1 MDRCQALLTGAT
13 STSRATAP
21 LANSDSTSWS
31 DNPSPSPIDTS
42 RSSFSIRKWRLI
54 ASRSADPRQSVINP
68 YTTNWRFLMGGSFK
82 IGRFSGI
89 DVKVHWTFFLLL
101 AFFAFIGYQSSGSL
115 AGALTPI
122 AVIVAL
128 FICVVLHEFGHSLV
142 AQRLGIEIHSITL
155 LPIGGVSNLESLPE
169 KPSDEVKITLAGPL
183 VNVVLAPI
191 FFGLGLLLG
200 AEPGMP
206 TDLFTGI
213 GSVGQF
219 FFYLGYLNV
228 VLAVFNLIPAFP
240 LDGGRV
246 LRGALQTRLGAVRA
260 TEIASRVGQLFA
272 LAFFLIGLFGGNFL
286 LALIGVFIFFG
297 ANGEAQMVRQREL
310 TRGVSVSDVMGTKPR
325 TETVTPYHTFGQVL
339 DSVIHGYQEDFP
351 VVDESGKLVGMIT
364 RDEIMNAAHS
374 PERYASVRELMK
386 TDVPTIS
393 SEADLF
399 EDALPVLRQSGLR
412 ALPVME
418 NGELVGMLTIEDV
431 GRPACLGSYRR
442 KPALPL

>member
-1 MDRCQALLTGAT
+1 
-13 STSRATAP
+13 
-21 LANSDSTSWS
+21 
-31 DNPSPSPIDTS
+31 
-42 RSSFSIRKWRLI
+42 
-54 ASRSADPRQSVINP
+54 
-68 YTTNWRFLMGGSFK
+68 MGGSFK

-89 DVKVHWTFFLLL
+89 DVRVHWTFLLLL
-101 AFFAFIGYQSSGSL
+101 AFFAFIGYQASGTL

-122 AVIVAL
+122 AAIVAL

-142 AQRLGIEIHSITL
+142 AQRLGIVVRSITL

-191 FFGLGLLLG
+191 FFSVGLLLG
-200 AEPGMP
+200 AEPSMP

-228 VLAVFNLIPAFP
+228 VLALFNLIPAFP

-246 LRGALQTRLGAVRA
+246 LRGLLAARLGALRA

-272 LAFFLIGLFGGNFL
+272 FAFFLIGLLGGNFL
-286 LALIGVFIFFG
+286 LALIAVFIFFG
-297 ANGEAQMVRQREL
+297 ANGEAQMVRQREQTSGL
-310 TRGVSVSDVMGTKPR
+310 SVSDVMGTKPN

-351 VVDESGKLVGMIT
+351 VVDENGNLVGMIT
-364 RDEIMNAAHS
+364 REEIMAAAHS

-386 TDVPTIS
+386 TSVPTIS
-393 SEADLF
+393 PEAALF
-399 EDALPVLRQSGLR
+399 EEALPTLQQSGLR
-412 ALPVME
+412 ALPVTE
-418 NGELVGMLTIEDV
+418 KGELVGMLTIEDV
-431 GRPACLGSYRR
+431 GQASLLGPLPR
-442 KPALPL
+442 KTGATA